1 MSLVVHGTK
10 GTIELTDD
18 TDVKL
23 FNELGESVDIAPI
36 TSLKANAPG
45 NGLADVEGELAAF
58 YDAVRSGKKL
68 GVSSEEAFHH
78 LAFIVA
84 ALKSVETEQA
94 VKLEQV

>member
-1 MSLVVHGTK
+1 MNLVVHGTK

-23 FNELGESVDIAPI
+23 FNEVGESVDISPI

-45 NGLADVEGELAAF
+45 NGLADVEGELSAF
-58 YDAVRSGKKL
+58 HDAVRSGKSL
-68 GVSSEEAFHH
+68 AVSTEEAFHH

-84 ALKSVETEQA
+84 SLKSVETEQA
-94 VKLEQV
+94 VKIEQV